1 MRKIG
6 EIGLYGIL
14 TEPLVGYPR
23 LAEIMVERGVRIV
36 QLRIKNAPAAEV
48 LRVARRLRE
57 IVPPERAFVVN
68 DDPRVARDC
77 GADGVHLGQHDAPLS
92 EAREILGDEA
102 VIGLS
107 THTPEQTRRAC
118 ALEPSYVGVGPVF
131 PTPTKENPDPA
142 LGLNGMREMLSVA
155 DVPAVVLGGIDHSNV
170 DEVLAAGARSVA
182 AVRCINRAADPGEA
196 IDRLLESISSARK

>member
-1 MRKIG
+1 MRGIG

-14 TEPLVGYPR
+14 TDPLVGYPR
-23 LAEIMVERGVRIV
+23 LAEIMVERGVRVI

-48 LRVARRLRE
+48 LREARRLRE
-57 IVPPERAFVVN
+57 IVPADRVFVVN
-68 DDPRVARDC
+68 DDARIARDC
-77 GADGVHLGQHDAPLS
+77 GADGVHLGQQDAPLS
-92 EAREILGDEA
+92 EARKLLGDEA

-107 THTPEQTRRAC
+107 THTPEQTRSAC

-142 LGLNGMREMLSVA
+142 IGLDGMHEMISVA

-170 DEVLAAGARSVA
+170 DEVLAAGARNIA
-182 AVRCINRAADPGEA
+182 AVRCVNRTADPGEA
-196 IDRLLESISSARK
+196 IDRLMESISTAG